1 MGKAWFDVH
10 SPPTQGGGEF
20 DSIREQRVPAARM
33 QKPGRNPR
41 RELLE
46 RMEAG
51 RLLKRY
57 M

>member
-46 RMEAG
+46 EWKQG
-51 RLLKRY
+51 DF
-57 M
+57 